1 MDELKPVALGEDVSD
16 EELKKYLQ
24 DFRLWVADR
33 EKVVPRAMLA
43 DAFGIARSTFYNWC
57 DSEGLWTS
65 SAGSIFWRWHDRRGA
80 LWAMNDSNTK
90 RLALE
95 FRKVSDT
102 VGMRV
107 LKVSQIW
114 WAHGNYSELGVAVGG
129 EGDQVTVLVLSQDD
143 EPADDDAD
151 TDSISDGE
159 IEADEDVVEE
169 ILPILESSGDPEDAL
184 LGGDGA
190 MYDDEAAPD
199 DDDVATVDDSE
210 VESEGNDDISA
221 DGNMDEDFPPADA
234 PDFVNLPSEVVASEA
249 LERFTPLQKERL
261 VDRIKEAPTVE
272 EVALLAG
279 APVLALVPWLSLEAA
294 KEGALLRLSGW
305 HPGHPKRDA
314 DGVVREYRVGPVG
327 GLWGDGINML
337 YYGTEAA
344 YADQGAQLVAF
355 APVTAWGPDKGV
367 GFYAQQ
373 MRTGLTMADR
383 RRKHAVPDHDGRGLY
398 LGYRMANWAPER
410 KYPDHDWFFGSEGTL
425 DVAAVRFYIKDGQLP
440 ERALKGF
447 QELAAKDIRMVPPEL
462 RRPSRAEVLSAWYRV
477 RSMMDAFAEV
487 EGFAS
492 SPFGLSLERQRLKME
507 RMMLSDEYGIT
518 PYYYGESRSIPHST
532 RVSER
537 RWMLERI
544 EDIGA
549 ELESARRRLKFRRFF
564 GSLFLGWARWLRRRN
579 YQGRYRRLRGKG
591 MVPGREGDP
600 VVETEEFR
608 SAGLGV
614 GIVEVPYWERYEALS
629 ELPPERRYGS
639 ADPDALGGLDYT
651 KWGATKVIWHNR
663 DRGQW
668 FTFVPVERGT

>member
-1 MDELKPVALGEDVSD
+1 MLDLKSVARGESVSED
-16 EELKKYLQ
+16 IRKLYLE
-24 DFRLWVADR
+24 DFQAWVNDR
-33 EKVVPRAMLA
+33 EKDVSITSLA
-43 DAFGIARSTFYNWC
+43 QVFGISRSALYHWR
-57 DSEGLWTS
+57 DSKAVWTS
-65 SAGSIFWRWHDRRGA
+65 RSSSLFWRWHDCRCA
-80 LWAMNDSNTK
+80 LWAMEAPRIK
-90 RLALE
+90 RLSLE
-95 FRKVSDT
+95 FRAVSDELGLT
-102 VGMRV
+102 VLV
-107 LKVSQIW
+107 VSQSW
-114 WAHGNYSELGVAVGG
+114 WKHQSFGGLGVEVGG
-129 EGDQVTVLVLSQDD
+129 GGEVVEIIVLSQDD
-143 EPADDDAD
+143 EPPEGDAIDGELADAVDVLIVEALAADADEGVGGYSDDYEEVSGDEAVSGDDIEAALADD
-151 TDSISDGE
+151 S
-159 IEADEDVVEE
+159 
-169 ILPILESSGDPEDAL
+169 
-184 LGGDGA
+184 
-190 MYDDEAAPD
+190 EAAL
-199 DDDVATVDDSE
+199 VDDS
-210 VESEGNDDISA
+210 DD
-221 DGNMDEDFPPADA
+221 DFPPAEDTL
-234 PDFVNLPSEVVASEA
+234 DRNLPSGQTASLA

-279 APVLALVPWLSLEAA
+279 APVLALVPWLTLEEA
-294 KEGALLRLSGW
+294 KESALLRLDGW
-305 HPGHPKRDA
+305 NPGHPNKDD

-355 APVTAWGPDKGV
+355 APVTAWGPDEGV

-373 MRTGLTMADR
+373 MRGGITMDAR
-383 RRKHAVPDHDGRGLY
+383 RQKHAIPDHDGRGLY
-398 LGYRMANWAPER
+398 LGHRMANWAPER
-410 KYPDHDWFFGSEGTL
+410 EYPDNDWFFGSEGTL
-425 DVAAVRFYIKDGQLP
+425 DVAAVQFYIKDGQLP
-440 ERALKGF
+440 EGALKGF
-447 QELAAKDIRMVPPEL
+447 QELAAEDIRMVPPEL

-487 EGFAS
+487 DGFAS

-549 ELESARRRLKFRRFF
+549 EIDSARGRLKFRRFF

-579 YQGRYRRLRGKG
+579 YRGRYRRQRGKG
-591 MVPGREGDP
+591 VVPGREGDP

-614 GIVEVPYWERYEALS
+614 GIDEAPYWERYEALS

-639 ADPDALGGLDYT
+639 VEPDAFGGLDYT
-651 KWGATKVIWHNR
+651 KWGATKVVWHSR
-663 DRGQW
+663 DRGKW

>member
-1 MDELKPVALGEDVSD
+1 MGDLKPFARGDHVPD
-16 EELKKYLQ
+16 EELKKYLK
-24 DFRLWVADR
+24 DFRTWVADR
-33 EKVVPRAMLA
+33 EKSVPRARLA
-43 DAFGIARSTFYNWC
+43 EVFGMSRSALYALC
-57 DSEGLWTS
+57 DSKGSWS
-65 SAGSIFWRWHDRRGA
+65 SRSGSLFWRWHERRRV
-80 LWAMNDSNTK
+80 LWAMEAPRIR
-90 RLALE
+90 RLNRE
-95 FRKVSDT
+95 FRAVGNAVGLPVLQVSE
-102 VGMRV
+102 
-107 LKVSQIW
+107 IW
-114 WAHGNYSELGVAVGG
+114 WESEGYSGLGVEVGG
-129 EGDQVTVLVLSQDD
+129 EGNFVEVVILSQDD
-143 EPADDDAD
+143 GEPGDAGGRDADVHIVEALTADDVHG
-151 TDSISDGE
+151 IDG
-159 IEADEDVVEE
+159 D
-169 ILPILESSGDPEDAL
+169 
-184 LGGDGA
+184 
-190 MYDDEAAPD
+190 DDEAVGYSD
-199 DDDVATVDDSE
+199 DCEEVSGDDIDAVPVDSESDEKGDDVASTDGPVDGDIPT
-210 VESEGNDDISA
+210 DDV
-221 DGNMDEDFPPADA
+221 PPADA
-234 PDFVNLPSEVVASEA
+234 PDFENLPAGMTAEEGLRGFSRAQ
-249 LERFTPLQKERL
+249 RQDL
-261 VDRIKEAPTVE
+261 VSRISDATTVE

-279 APVLALVPWLSLEAA
+279 APVLALVPWLSLEEA
-294 KEGALLRLSGW
+294 KEGALLRLDGW
-305 HPGHPKRDA
+305 NPGHPNKDD

-355 APVTAWGPDKGV
+355 APVTAWGPDEGV

-410 KYPDHDWFFGSEGTL
+410 EYPDNDWFFGSEGTL
-425 DVAAVRFYIKDGQLP
+425 DVAAVQMYIKDGQLP

-447 QELAAKDIRMVPPEL
+447 QELAAEDIRMVPPEL

-544 EDIGA
+544 EDIGG
-549 ELESARRRLKFRRFF
+549 EIESARRRLKFRRFF

-614 GIVEVPYWERYEALS
+614 GIDDVPYWERYEGLS
-629 ELPPERRYGS
+629 ELSPERRYGS
-639 ADPDALGGLDYT
+639 VEPDAFGGLDYT
-651 KWGATKVIWHNR
+651 KWGASKVVWHNR